1 MMIVATNKKA
11 RFEYFIEYTLETGIE
26 LKGSEVKSIR
36 DGGLSLAE
44 SFVTIDK
51 NEVYLK
57 NCYIKPYKNSSSYMP
72 DERRN
77 RKLLL
82 HRSEINKLATK
93 VKEKGYTLVAEKVY
107 FKDGKVKVQI
117 ALAVGKKL
125 YDKREA
131 LKKNTIKREIEA
143 SVNKMFK

>member
-1 MMIVATNKKA
+1 MIVATNKKA
-11 RFEYFIEYTLETGIE
+11 RFEYFIEDTFEAGIE

-44 SFVTIDK
+44 SFVMIDK
-51 NEVYLK
+51 DEVFLK
-57 NCYIKPYKNSSSYMP
+57 NCYIKPYRNSASYIP
-72 DERRN
+72 EERRN

-82 HRSEINKLATK
+82 HRREINKLATK

-117 ALAVGKKL
+117 ALALGKKL
-125 YDKREA
+125 YDKRES
-131 LKKNTIKREIEA
+131 LKKDTIKREIE
-143 SVNKMFK
+143 SSINRMFM

>member
-1 MMIVATNKKA
+1 MIVATNKKA
-11 RFEYFIEYTLETGIE
+11 KFEYFIEDTFEAGIE

-44 SFVTIDK
+44 SFVMIDK
-51 NEVYLK
+51 GEVFLK
-57 NCYIKPYKNSSSYMP
+57 NCYIKPYRNCASYIP

-82 HRSEINKLATK
+82 HRREINKLTAK

-117 ALAVGKKL
+117 ALAIGKKL
-125 YDKREA
+125 YDKRESI
-131 LKKNTIKREIEA
+131 KQNTIKREIEA
-143 SVNKMFK
+143 SVSRMFK

>member
-1 MMIVATNKKA
+1 MIVATNKKA
-11 RFEYFIEYTLETGIE
+11 RFEYFIEDTFEAGIE

-44 SFVTIDK
+44 SFVMIDK
-51 NEVYLK
+51 GEVFLK
-57 NCYIKPYKNSSSYMP
+57 NCYIKPYRNCASYIP

-82 HRSEINKLATK
+82 HRREITKLTAK

-117 ALAVGKKL
+117 ALAIGKKL
-125 YDKREA
+125 YDKRESI
-131 LKKNTIKREIEA
+131 KQNTIKREIEA
-143 SVNKMFK
+143 SVSRMFK